1 MAVDYH
7 AIAAATNRGSAQAT
21 TDIVSNTEKRDV
33 SDMLDLLALA
43 DTPFINR
50 VGWGPESG
58 GMAIEWISEDLGPG
72 YVKVAAAGSGA
83 GSVVLTTT
91 EGMTCAEGVKQI
103 QTGTVLYHYSST
115 DGNMAIYAAVCVHAD
130 GSVALE
136 GLSTGAWT
144 SLETSITAND
154 KMFILGAV
162 ANEGSLPR
170 TGKWRSRVVN
180 TNQFSI
186 LRQDVQITG
195 TMKASD
201 MYAIGR
207 EDLHQVNMRLKE
219 MQREREKIALYSP
232 GVKQAATPWRSTDEA
247 SLCKGVLG
255 FLMEQSGDH
264 IDSTTT
270 TLTESS
276 VNDVVGACWEA
287 GSTNLSFL
295 GSRHQTG
302 KFTQWDKNRIRMAPR
317 DGRGG
322 GYVTYYMTEIGVE
335 LEIIPMR
342 NVPKN
347 VAFVLDLTKCKLR
360 AKKGRKAIME
370 KLGKAG
376 DFDDWQIL
384 SEFSLEMKGANLR
397 QHGLF
402 YKLS

>member
-21 TDIVSNTEKRDV
+21 TDIVSNTNVRDV
-33 SDMLDLLALA
+33 SDMLDLLALG

-58 GMAIEWISEDLGPG
+58 GTQIEWLSEDLGPG
-72 YVKVAAAGSGA
+72 YVVVAAAASA
-83 GSVVLTTT
+83 AASVVLTTT

-103 QTGTVLYHYSST
+103 QTGTIMYHYSST

-136 GLSTGAWT
+136 GLSTAAWA
-144 SLETSITAND
+144 SLETSIAASD
-154 KMFILGAV
+154 KLFILGAV

-180 TNQFSI
+180 TNDFSI

-195 TMKASD
+195 SMKSTD
-201 MYAIGR
+201 MYAINR
-207 EDLHQVNMRLKE
+207 EDLHQIRLRMIE
-219 MQREREKIALYSP
+219 MQREREKLALYSP
-232 GVKQAATPWRSTDEA
+232 GVTPRSTTEA
-247 SLCKGVLG
+247 SVAKGVLG
-255 FLMEQSGDH
+255 FLIGQGGSN
-264 IDSTTT
+264 IDTSTT
-270 TLTESS
+270 TLTETA
-276 VNDVVGACWEA
+276 VNNVVGACWEA
-287 GSTNLSFL
+287 GSMNLAFF
-295 GSRHQTG
+295 GSRQQTG
-302 KFTQWDKNRIRMAPR
+302 KFTQWDKQRIRMAPR

-322 GYVTYYMTEIGVE
+322 GYVSMYMTEINVE
-335 LEIIPMR
+335 IEIVPMR
-342 NVPKN
+342 NVPN
-347 VAFVLDLTKCKLR
+347 NIAFILDTSRIRLR

-370 KLGKAG
+370 KLGKMG

-384 SEFSLEMKGANLR
+384 SEFSLEMKGYNLR

-402 YKLS
+402 TALS